1 VTSTPE
7 LLHSACP
14 HDCPS
19 TCSLVV
25 EKIDEDTIGRVHGAA
40 ENTYTDGVIC
50 AKVARYS
57 ERTHSEKRL
66 TVPLKRTGPKGS
78 GQFEEISW
86 DEALD
91 ITAQAFIDATQK
103 HGPETVWPYS
113 YGGTMGKV
121 QSGSMERLRHEMGYS
136 LMRSTTCGGIVDAGW
151 HAGAGTKLGPDPREM
166 AEADLI
172 VIWGTNAVST
182 QVNVMTHVAK
192 AKKSR
197 GAKVIV
203 VDPYKN
209 PTAKM
214 ADMHICLNPGTDGA
228 LACAI
233 MHIAFRDGYA
243 DRDYM
248 KQYADV
254 PEELETHL
262 QSRSPEWAAQITGLS
277 VKNIEDFA
285 RLYCKTERA
294 FIRLGYGLSRCR
306 NGAVNVHAVS
316 CLPVVTGKWPTPSAG
331 ILYSNNAIYHLDNTL
346 IAGLENQKD
355 GVRSMDHSRIGA
367 ALTGDT
373 QDLGDGPPVTAMII
387 QGTNPMVIA
396 PDQNKVHQ
404 GFSREDL
411 FVCVH
416 EQFMTETARMADIVL
431 PATTFVEHDDIYT
444 GSGNIHISLGPKIIE
459 PVGNSKPNH
468 EVICALAKRL
478 GAKHRGFDMTAN
490 QIIDETL
497 KVSNHPDL
505 DTLTKEHWFDCI
517 QDFDDHHFISGFAWP
532 DKKFRF
538 KPDWQAMGERGHELP
553 ALPDH
558 WDATDDRDEDHPF
571 RLMTPPARNFLN
583 TSFNNTVTSQKKE
596 KKPLLLIHPEDASDK
611 NIADDDPV
619 WIGNQ
624 LGEIELSAKLFE
636 GAQRNVVIA
645 EGIWGFDAHKGGKGI
660 NQLVSA
666 EVAAPSGGV
675 IYHDSA
681 VWVRGPNQT
690 TSGS

>member
-1 VTSTPE
+1 MTSKPE
-7 LLHSACP
+7 LHHSACP

-25 EKIDEDTIGRVHGAA
+25 EKIDAQTIGRVNGAA
-40 ENTYTDGVIC
+40 DNTYTDGVIC
-50 AKVARYS
+50 AKVARYA
-57 ERTHSEKRL
+57 ERTHSDKRL

-78 GQFEEISW
+78 GQFKEISW
-86 DEALD
+86 KEALD
-91 ITAQAFIDATQK
+91 ITAQVFRDASDK

-121 QSGSMERLRHEMGYS
+121 QSGSLERLRHEMGYS

-192 AKKSR
+192 AKKVR

-209 PTAKM
+209 PTAKT
-214 ADMHICLNPGTDGA
+214 ADIHICLNPGTDGA

-243 DRDYM
+243 DRKYM
-248 KQYADV
+248 AKYADV
-254 PEELETHL
+254 PQELEAHL
-262 QSRSPEWAAQITGLS
+262 KSRDPEWTAEITGLS
-277 VKNIEDFA
+277 VECIEEFA
-285 RLYCKTERA
+285 KLYCKTERA

-316 CLPVVTGKWPTPSAG
+316 CLPVVTGKWPTKSAG

-346 IAGLENQKD
+346 IAGLENKKD
-355 GVRSMDHSRIGA
+355 GVRSMDHSRVGA

-373 QDLGDGPPVTAMII
+373 EDLGGGPPVTAMII

-416 EQFMTETARMADIVL
+416 EQFMTETAQMADIVL

-444 GSGNIHISLGPKIIE
+444 GSGNIHLSLGPKIIE
-459 PVGNSKPNH
+459 PIGTSKSNH

-478 GAKHRGFDMTAN
+478 DATHPGFDMTAN

-497 KVSNHPDL
+497 KKSNHPDL
-505 DTLTKEHWFDCI
+505 ETLTNEHWFDCI
-517 QDFDDHHFISGFAWP
+517 QDFDDHHFINGFAWP

-538 KPDWQAMGERGHELP
+538 KPDWEALGNRGHELP
-553 ALPDH
+553 DLPDH
-558 WDATDDRDEDHPF
+558 WDTTDAGDQDHPF

-583 TSFNNTVTSQKKE
+583 SSFNNTATSVKKE
-596 KKPLLLIHPEDASDK
+596 KKPLLLIHPEDAREK
-611 NIADDDPV
+611 NITEDDPV

-624 LGEIELSAKLFE
+624 LGEIELNAKLFD
-636 GAQRNVVIA
+636 GTQRNVVIA
-645 EGIWGFDAHKGGKGI
+645 EGLWGFDAHKGGKGI

-666 EVAAPSGGV
+666 EVAAPAGGV

-690 TSGS
+690 TSNS